1 MDCFSLEGEPS
12 HDKLLKT
19 KQRTTHNFPFVSSAR
34 IRPSLHRWYFSL
46 VLYAKDFIPW
56 YKPFSNHLYYIEN
69 LGIDKGEFRSFPSGH
84 AILSMTMVI
93 ILQAFTWFY
102 ETLKKK
108 RLFFGVLGLIFA
120 LIIIFSRLSLGSHY
134 LSDVSA
140 GAFISS
146 LLALLYVIFESKE

>member
-1 MDCFSLEGEPS
+1 MALSFFILQFCKNMFHRPRYRLAIAGYEG
-12 HDKLLKT
+12 
-19 KQRTTHNFPFVSSAR
+19 
-34 IRPSLHRWYFSL
+34 I
-46 VLYAKDFIPW
+46 DFIPW

-120 LIIIFSRLSLGSHY
+120 LIIIFSRLSLGAHY